1 MTYKRIFCDGSQTS
15 TPSNPRFSINQQAAG
30 YRIETVA
37 FPRNYSNIT
46 STENTFYLVEADSA
60 TNRRLINCPTGS
72 YNSGFFCAAL
82 NDALSAA
89 GTQQYF
95 VEIADASRCL
105 FFTTNGNKQFQIVA
119 GTSAKGIGTGRGYSS
134 PVGNSV
140 LLPHELD
147 LSNAKVFLLCS
158 NSFGSESTRFLSD
171 KVSLNVVA
179 AIPSSSGDGDFISW
193 TAGVSDFLECDA
205 LTSLEFSIID
215 SQKMQSLEGFEG
227 PLLVT
232 LGILSDDADK
242 NLFMS

>member
-15 TPSNPRFSINQQAAG
+15 TPSNPRFSINQQATG
-30 YRIETVA
+30 YRIESVV

-46 STENTFYLVEADSA
+46 STENTFYLVEQDSA
-60 TNRRLINCPTGS
+60 SNKRLITCPTGS
-72 YNSGFFCAAL
+72 YNSGVFCASL

-95 VEIADASRCL
+95 VEIDDASRCL
-105 FFTTNGNKQFQIVA
+105 LFNTSGNKQFSIVA
-119 GTSAKGIGTGRGYSS
+119 GTSAKWIGTGAGYSS
-134 PVGNSV
+134 AFGSSA

-158 NSFGSESTRFLSD
+158 NSFGSESTKFLSD

-193 TAGVSDFLECDA
+193 TAGVSDFLECDN

-215 SQKMQSLEGFEG
+215 SEKMQSLEGFEG

-232 LGILSDDADK
+232 LGILSD
-242 NLFMS
+242 NLYRDF